1 MSANDRMRFVPCPAC
16 GLPVGASPYKCWSRN
31 VTLRTALRQAVG
43 NHVRRAHPGTGARE
57 RSLMCDAAVEGIR

>member
-31 VTLRTALRQAVG
+31 VTLRTALRQAVA
-43 NHVRRAHPGTGARE
+43 NHFRRRHPGIGVRAR
-57 RSLMCDAAVEGIR
+57 SFACDDAVVGL